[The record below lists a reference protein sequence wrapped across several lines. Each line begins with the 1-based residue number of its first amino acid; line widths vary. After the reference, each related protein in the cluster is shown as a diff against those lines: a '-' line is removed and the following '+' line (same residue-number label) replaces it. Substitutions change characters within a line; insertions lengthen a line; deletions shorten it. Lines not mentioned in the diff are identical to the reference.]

1 MKTYLIA
8 ANWKQNGTKKSLS
21 RLTKGIIQKAKNKK
35 IRNSIILLPPSIYI
49 DNISTLLKQKTLQN
63 KKISLGAQN
72 ISPYIDGAFTGEIST
87 NMLKD
92 YNCKYV
98 LVGHSERRHIFLEKN
113 KEIAA
118 KVKLAIDSKLSI
130 IFCVGETIAE
140 RNKKQTSRI
149 IAQQLKMGLSS
160 AVNLIK
166 KNATRLIVAYEPVW
180 AIGTGRTAKPKD
192 IQDVH
197 TFIRKKLSIILG
209 NKSKSIKILYGGSVN
224 EVNASSILKLEN
236 VDGALVGGASL
247 NTKKFIEICSSI

>member
-1 MKTYLIA
+1 MCY
-8 ANWKQNGTKKSLS
+8 
-21 RLTKGIIQKAKNKK
+21 
-35 IRNSIILLPPSIYI
+35 
-49 DNISTLLKQKTLQN
+49 
-63 KKISLGAQN
+63 
-72 ISPYIDGAFTGEIST
+72 
-87 NMLKD
+87 
-92 YNCKYV
+92 
-98 LVGHSERRHIFLEKN
+98 
-113 KEIAA
+113 
-118 KVKLAIDSKLSI
+118 KLSI
-130 IFCVGETIAE
+130 IFCVGETITE

-166 KNATRLIVAYEPVW
+166 KNAARLIVAYEPVW

-236 VDGALVGGASL
+236 VETFEAFETLRFVSCL
-247 NTKKFIEICSSI
+247 